1 MLSRFSHDRLCNPMD
16 SSPPGSSAHRILQA
30 RIPEWAA
37 ISFSVI
43 TVYSLSFSASNN
55 FPTLWMRK
63 LRPTEVKKAPCTAN
77 LWVTYLTS
85 MYLCPLPRLLL
96 PSRSL
101 VPNPSTQP
109 QVWLRGGWTPSWDQ
123 EVKRDGWRPLWTSVH
138 SQLCCNVM

>member
-16 SSPPGSSAHRILQA
+16 SSPPDSSAHRILQA

-85 MYLCPLPRLLL
+85 MYLSAPCLAYFFLAGVWYPTPPHSHRFGSGEAEPLHETRRWSMMAEGHCGHLSI
-96 PSRSL
+96 PSYAA
-101 VPNPSTQP
+101 
-109 QVWLRGGWTPSWDQ
+109 
-123 EVKRDGWRPLWTSVH
+123 
-138 SQLCCNVM
+138 M